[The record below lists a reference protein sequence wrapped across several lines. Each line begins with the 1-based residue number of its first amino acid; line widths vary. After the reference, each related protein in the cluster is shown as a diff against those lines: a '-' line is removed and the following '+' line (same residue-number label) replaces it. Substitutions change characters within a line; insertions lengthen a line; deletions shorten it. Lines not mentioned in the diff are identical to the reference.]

1 MSEQIRVLT
10 EREKVREKISVWL
23 ESSKNHIHVI
33 KELMGNSNDLIIS
46 GIGNKINFE
55 LKEDNRTFIFEDNCT
70 GIPVEGKASNGI
82 DNYIAIF
89 ETLFAG
95 SKYDQVAATVGTN
108 GVFLCVLT
116 MSSKYVKYTIGRPNG
131 KIYQIEYVEGIR
143 QYDLKEIGSTDRT
156 FTRIECMLDDKVYD
170 NPIFNYEDIK
180 EIAKYQ
186 AAISIATISTKYQ
199 NEENIYHYN
208 NGIEGYLQDIIE
220 DKPIVD
226 IIRIKKDLK
235 HYVDKKERDD
245 EINIDFAF
253 TFSNTNNKITHIELL
268 NGSLL
273 DLHGTPF
280 DGITVGLK
288 NAINRK
294 IRELNLYNKNEKQI
308 INEDILISLNHALD
322 LKSLLTEYT
331 NQSKRSSLS
340 EHYKIVL
347 QKEIEEFMNIYFIE
361 NEIEAKK
368 ICNQILINK
377 RAREKSS
384 KMMENVKK
392 KLSEEIT
399 VFNKIPNLIECKSKN
414 KEENIICICEG
425 KSALGSL
432 ISARGDN
439 HALLPLRGK
448 VRNCKKSTL
457 EQILNDQII
466 CDIIR
471 AMGCGISIK
480 SKANKE
486 FLSFDKSK
494 MRYGKIYIIVDADVD
509 GMGSIL
515 PLLLTMFDT
524 LTPELIEAGYIY
536 LCETPKYEVLCEDKY
551 YYATNNDELEEIEKK
566 LEGKKYKVFYIK
578 GLAELNADTMA
589 MCLEPGYKNVTQIR
603 VDDILEARKSLELH
617 MGSNVKDRKD
627 YIMNNFDKVGGYY
640 EN

>member
-46 GIGNKINFE
+46 GIGDKINFE

-131 KIYQIEYVEGIR
+131 KVYQIEYVEGIR
-143 QYDLKEIGSTDRT
+143 QYDLKEIGSTNKT

-294 IRELNLYNKNEKQI
+294 IRELNLYSKNEKQI
-308 INEDILISLNHALD
+308 INEDVLISLNHALD

-414 KEENIICICEG
+414 KEENILCICEG

-524 LTPELIEAGYIY
+524 LTPELIEDGYIY

-551 YYATNNDELEEIEKK
+551 YYATNNDELEEIEKN

>member
-46 GIGNKINFE
+46 GIGSKINFE
-55 LKEDNRTFIFEDNCT
+55 LKEDNKTFIFEDNCT
-70 GIPVEGKASNGI
+70 GIPVEGKASNGM

-131 KIYQIEYVEGIR
+131 KVYQIEYVEGIR
-143 QYDLKEIGSTDRT
+143 QYDLKEIGSTDKT

-294 IRELNLYNKNEKQI
+294 IRELNLYSKNEKQI
-308 INEDILISLNHALD
+308 INEDVLISLNHALD

-414 KEENIICICEG
+414 KEENILCICEG

-524 LTPELIEAGYIY
+524 LTPELIEDGYIY
-536 LCETPKYEVLCEDKY
+536 LCETPKYEILCEDKY
-551 YYATNNDELEEIEKK
+551 YYATNNDELEEIEKN

>member
-46 GIGNKINFE
+46 GIGSKINFE
-55 LKEDNRTFIFEDNCT
+55 LKEDNKTFIFEDNCT
-70 GIPVEGKASNGI
+70 GIPVEGKASNGM

-131 KIYQIEYVEGIR
+131 KVYQIEYVEGIR
-143 QYDLKEIGSTDRT
+143 QYDLKEIGSTNKT

-414 KEENIICICEG
+414 KEENILCICEG

-551 YYATNNDELEEIEKK
+551 YYATNNDELEEIEKN

-640 EN
+640 ED

>member
-46 GIGNKINFE
+46 GIGDKINFE

-131 KIYQIEYVEGIR
+131 KVYQIEYVEGIR
-143 QYDLKEIGSTDRT
+143 QYDLKEIGSTNKT
-156 FTRIECMLDDKVYD
+156 FTRIECILDDKVYD

-294 IRELNLYNKNEKQI
+294 IRELNLYSKNEKQI
-308 INEDILISLNHALD
+308 INEDVLISLNHALD

-414 KEENIICICEG
+414 KEENILCICEG

-486 FLSFDKSK
+486 FLSFDKDK

-524 LTPELIEAGYIY
+524 LTPELIEDGYIY

-551 YYATNNDELEEIEKK
+551 YYATNNDELEEIEKN

-640 EN
+640 ED

>member
-46 GIGNKINFE
+46 GIGSKINFE
-55 LKEDNRTFIFEDNCT
+55 LKEDNKTFIFEDNCT
-70 GIPVEGKASNGI
+70 GIPVEGKASNGM

-131 KIYQIEYVEGIR
+131 KVYQIEYVEGIR
-143 QYDLKEIGSTDRT
+143 QYDLKEIGSTDKT

-414 KEENIICICEG
+414 KEENILCICEG

-486 FLSFDKSK
+486 FLSFDKDK

-551 YYATNNDELEEIEKK
+551 YYATNNDELEEIEKN

>member
-46 GIGNKINFE
+46 GIGDKINFE

-131 KIYQIEYVEGIR
+131 KVYQIEYVEGIR
-143 QYDLKEIGSTDRT
+143 QYDLKEIGSTNKT

-199 NEENIYHYN
+199 NEKNIYHYN

-414 KEENIICICEG
+414 KEENILCICEG

-524 LTPELIEAGYIY
+524 LTPELIEDGYIY
-536 LCETPKYEVLCEDKY
+536 LCETPKYEILCEDKY
-551 YYATNNDELEEIEKK
+551 YYATNNDELEEIEKN

>member
-1 MSEQIRVLT
+1 MIEQIRVLT

-46 GIGNKINFE
+46 GIGSKINFE
-55 LKEDNRTFIFEDNCT
+55 LKEDNKTFIFEDNCT
-70 GIPVEGKASNGI
+70 GIPVEGKASNGM

-131 KIYQIEYVEGIR
+131 KVYQIEYVEGIR
-143 QYDLKEIGSTDRT
+143 QYDLKEIGSTDKT

-414 KEENIICICEG
+414 KEENILCICEG

>member
-131 KIYQIEYVEGIR
+131 KVYQIEYVEGIR
-143 QYDLKEIGSTDRT
+143 QYDLKEIGSTDKT

-414 KEENIICICEG
+414 KEENILCICEG

-524 LTPELIEAGYIY
+524 LTPELIEDGYIY

-551 YYATNNDELEEIEKK
+551 YYATNNEELEEIENQLKD
-566 LEGKKYKVFYIK
+566 KKYKVFYVK

-589 MCLEPGYKNVTQIR
+589 MCLKPGYKNITQIR
-603 VDDILEARKSLELH
+603 VDDIIKARETLELH
-617 MGSNVKDRKD
+617 MGTNVKDRKN
-627 YIMNNFDKVGGYY
+627 YIMDNFDKVGGHY

>member
-46 GIGNKINFE
+46 GIGDKINFE

-131 KIYQIEYVEGIR
+131 KVYQIEYVEGIR
-143 QYDLKEIGSTDRT
+143 QYDLKEIGSTDKT

-414 KEENIICICEG
+414 KEENILCICEG

-524 LTPELIEAGYIY
+524 LTPELIEDGYIY
-536 LCETPKYEVLCEDKY
+536 LCETPKYEILCEDKY

>member
-46 GIGNKINFE
+46 GIGDKINFE

-131 KIYQIEYVEGIR
+131 KVYQIEYVEGIR
-143 QYDLKEIGSTDRT
+143 QYDLKEIGSTNKT

-414 KEENIICICEG
+414 KEENILCICEG

-603 VDDILEARKSLELH
+603 ADDILEARKSLELH

>member
-46 GIGNKINFE
+46 GIGDKINFE

-131 KIYQIEYVEGIR
+131 KVYQIEYVEGIR
-143 QYDLKEIGSTDRT
+143 QYDLKEIGSTDKT

-294 IRELNLYNKNEKQI
+294 IRELNLYSKNEKQI
-308 INEDILISLNHALD
+308 INEDVLISLNHALD

-414 KEENIICICEG
+414 KEENILCICEG

-551 YYATNNDELEEIEKK
+551 YYATNNDELEEIEKN

>member
-46 GIGNKINFE
+46 GIGDKINFE

-131 KIYQIEYVEGIR
+131 KVYQIEYVEGIR
-143 QYDLKEIGSTDRT
+143 QYDLKEIGSTDKT

-294 IRELNLYNKNEKQI
+294 IRELNLYSKNEKQI

-414 KEENIICICEG
+414 KEENILCICEG

-486 FLSFDKSK
+486 FLSFDKDK

-524 LTPELIEAGYIY
+524 LTPELIEDGYIY

-551 YYATNNDELEEIEKK
+551 YYATNNDELEEIEKN

>member
-46 GIGNKINFE
+46 GIGSKINFE
-55 LKEDNRTFIFEDNCT
+55 LKEDNKTFIFEDNCT
-70 GIPVEGKASNGI
+70 GIPVEGKASNGM

-131 KIYQIEYVEGIR
+131 KVYQIEYVEGIR
-143 QYDLKEIGSTDRT
+143 QYDLKEIGSTNKT

-414 KEENIICICEG
+414 KEENILCICEG

-457 EQILNDQII
+457 EQILNEQII

-524 LTPELIEAGYIY
+524 LTPELIEDGYIY
-536 LCETPKYEVLCEDKY
+536 LCETPKYEILCEDKY
-551 YYATNNDELEEIEKK
+551 YYATNNDELEEIEKN

>member
-46 GIGNKINFE
+46 GIGSKINFE
-55 LKEDNRTFIFEDNCT
+55 LKEDNKTFIFEDNCT
-70 GIPVEGKASNGI
+70 GIPVEGKASNGM

-131 KIYQIEYVEGIR
+131 KVYQIEYVEGIR
-143 QYDLKEIGSTDRT
+143 QYDLKEIGSTDKT

-294 IRELNLYNKNEKQI
+294 IRELNLYSKNEKQI

-414 KEENIICICEG
+414 KEENILCICEG

-524 LTPELIEAGYIY
+524 LTPELIEDGYIY

-551 YYATNNDELEEIEKK
+551 YYATNNDELEEIEKN

>member
-46 GIGNKINFE
+46 GIGSKINFE
-55 LKEDNRTFIFEDNCT
+55 LKEDNKTFIFEDNCT
-70 GIPVEGKASNGI
+70 GIPVEGKASNGM

-131 KIYQIEYVEGIR
+131 KVYQIEYVEGIR
-143 QYDLKEIGSTDRT
+143 QYDLKEIGSTNKT

-414 KEENIICICEG
+414 KEENILCICEG

-524 LTPELIEAGYIY
+524 LTPELIEDGYIY

>member
-46 GIGNKINFE
+46 GIGDKINFE

-131 KIYQIEYVEGIR
+131 KVYQIEYVEGIR
-143 QYDLKEIGSTDRT
+143 QYDLKEIGSTDKT

-414 KEENIICICEG
+414 KEENILCICEG

-494 MRYGKIYIIVDADVD
+494 MR
-509 GMGSIL
+509 
-515 PLLLTMFDT
+515 
-524 LTPELIEAGYIY
+524 
-536 LCETPKYEVLCEDKY
+536 
-551 YYATNNDELEEIEKK
+551 
-566 LEGKKYKVFYIK
+566 
-578 GLAELNADTMA
+578 
-589 MCLEPGYKNVTQIR
+589 
-603 VDDILEARKSLELH
+603 
-617 MGSNVKDRKD
+617 
-627 YIMNNFDKVGGYY
+627 
-640 EN
+640 

>member
-46 GIGNKINFE
+46 GIGSKINFE
-55 LKEDNRTFIFEDNCT
+55 LKEDNKTFIFEDNCT
-70 GIPVEGKASNGI
+70 GIPVEGKASNGM

-131 KIYQIEYVEGIR
+131 KLYQIEYVEGIR
-143 QYDLKEIGSTDRT
+143 QYDLKEIGSTNKT

-414 KEENIICICEG
+414 KEENILCICEG

-524 LTPELIEAGYIY
+524 LTPELIEDGYIY

-551 YYATNNDELEEIEKK
+551 YYATNNDELEEIEKN

>member
-46 GIGNKINFE
+46 GIGDKINFE

-131 KIYQIEYVEGIR
+131 KVYQIEYVEGIR
-143 QYDLKEIGSTDRT
+143 QYDLKEIGSTNKT

-294 IRELNLYNKNEKQI
+294 IRELNLYSKNEKQI
-308 INEDILISLNHALD
+308 INEDVLISLNHALD

-414 KEENIICICEG
+414 KEENILCICEG

>member
-1 MSEQIRVLT
+1 MIEQIRVLT

-46 GIGNKINFE
+46 GIGDKINFE

-131 KIYQIEYVEGIR
+131 KVYQIEYVEGIR
-143 QYDLKEIGSTDRT
+143 QYDLKEIGSTDKT

-414 KEENIICICEG
+414 KEENILCICEG

>member
-46 GIGNKINFE
+46 GIGDKINFE

-131 KIYQIEYVEGIR
+131 KVYQIEYVEGIR
-143 QYDLKEIGSTDRT
+143 QYDLKEIGSTDKT

-331 NQSKRSSLS
+331 HQSKRSSLS

-414 KEENIICICEG
+414 KEENILCICEG

-486 FLSFDKSK
+486 FLSFDKDK

-524 LTPELIEAGYIY
+524 LTPELIEDGYIY

-551 YYATNNDELEEIEKK
+551 YYATNNDELEEIEKN

>member
-46 GIGNKINFE
+46 GIGSKINFE
-55 LKEDNRTFIFEDNCT
+55 LKEDNKTFIFEDNCT
-70 GIPVEGKASNGI
+70 GIPVEGKASNGM

-131 KIYQIEYVEGIR
+131 KVYQIEYVEGIR
-143 QYDLKEIGSTDRT
+143 QYDLKEIGSTDKT

-294 IRELNLYNKNEKQI
+294 IRELNLYSKNEKQI

-414 KEENIICICEG
+414 KEENILCICEG

-486 FLSFDKSK
+486 FLSFDKDK

-524 LTPELIEAGYIY
+524 LTPELIEDGYIY
-536 LCETPKYEVLCEDKY
+536 LCETPKYEILCEDKY
-551 YYATNNDELEEIEKK
+551 YYATNNDELEEIEKN

>member
-46 GIGNKINFE
+46 GIGDKINFE

-131 KIYQIEYVEGIR
+131 KVYQIEYVEGIR
-143 QYDLKEIGSTDRT
+143 QYDLKEIGSTNKT

-294 IRELNLYNKNEKQI
+294 IRELNLYSKNEKQI
-308 INEDILISLNHALD
+308 INEDVLISLNHALD

-414 KEENIICICEG
+414 KEENILCICEG

-486 FLSFDKSK
+486 FLSFDKDK

-524 LTPELIEAGYIY
+524 LTPELIEDGYIY

-551 YYATNNDELEEIEKK
+551 YYATNNDELEEIEKN

-640 EN
+640 ED

>member
-46 GIGNKINFE
+46 GIGSKINFE
-55 LKEDNRTFIFEDNCT
+55 LKEDNKTFIFEDNCT
-70 GIPVEGKASNGI
+70 GIPVEGKASNGM

-131 KIYQIEYVEGIR
+131 KVYQIEYVEGIR
-143 QYDLKEIGSTDRT
+143 QYDLKEIGSTDKT

-414 KEENIICICEG
+414 KEENILCICEG

>member
-1 MSEQIRVLT
+1 MIEQIRVLT

-46 GIGNKINFE
+46 GIGDKINFE

-131 KIYQIEYVEGIR
+131 KVYRIEYVEGIR
-143 QYDLKEIGSTDRT
+143 QYDLKEIGSTNKT

-294 IRELNLYNKNEKQI
+294 IRELNLYSKNEKQI
-308 INEDILISLNHALD
+308 INEDVLISLNHALD

-414 KEENIICICEG
+414 KEENILCICEG

-524 LTPELIEAGYIY
+524 LTPELIEDRYIY

-617 MGSNVKDRKD
+617 MGSNVKYRKD

>member
-1 MSEQIRVLT
+1 MIEQIRVLT

-46 GIGNKINFE
+46 GIGDKINFE

-131 KIYQIEYVEGIR
+131 KVYQIEYVEGIR
-143 QYDLKEIGSTDRT
+143 QYDLKEIGSTDKT

-294 IRELNLYNKNEKQI
+294 IRELNLYSKNEKQI
-308 INEDILISLNHALD
+308 INEDVLISLNHALD

-414 KEENIICICEG
+414 KEENILCICEG

>member
-46 GIGNKINFE
+46 GIGSKINFE
-55 LKEDNRTFIFEDNCT
+55 LKEDNKTFIFEDNCT
-70 GIPVEGKASNGI
+70 GIPVEGKASNGM

-131 KIYQIEYVEGIR
+131 KVYQIEYVEGIR
-143 QYDLKEIGSTDRT
+143 QYDLKEIGSTDKT

-414 KEENIICICEG
+414 KEENILCICEG

-524 LTPELIEAGYIY
+524 LTPELIEDGYIY

>member
-46 GIGNKINFE
+46 GIGSKINFE
-55 LKEDNRTFIFEDNCT
+55 LKEDNKTFIFEDNCT
-70 GIPVEGKASNGI
+70 GIPVEGKASNGM

-131 KIYQIEYVEGIR
+131 KVYQIEYVEGIR
-143 QYDLKEIGSTDRT
+143 QYDLKEIGSTNKT

-294 IRELNLYNKNEKQI
+294 IRELNLYSKNEKQI

-414 KEENIICICEG
+414 KEENILCICEG

-524 LTPELIEAGYIY
+524 LTPELIEDGYIY

-551 YYATNNDELEEIEKK
+551 YYATNNDELEEIEKN

>member
-46 GIGNKINFE
+46 GIGDKINFE

-131 KIYQIEYVEGIR
+131 KVYQIEYVEGIR
-143 QYDLKEIGSTDRT
+143 QYDLKEIGSTNKT

-199 NEENIYHYN
+199 NEKNIYHYN

-294 IRELNLYNKNEKQI
+294 IRELNLYSKNEKQI
-308 INEDILISLNHALD
+308 INEDVLISLNHALD

-414 KEENIICICEG
+414 KEENILCICEG

-524 LTPELIEAGYIY
+524 LTPELIEDGYIY

>member
-46 GIGNKINFE
+46 GIGDKINFE

-131 KIYQIEYVEGIR
+131 KVYQIEYVEGIR
-143 QYDLKEIGSTDRT
+143 QYDLKEIGSADKT

-294 IRELNLYNKNEKQI
+294 IRELNLYSKNEKQI
-308 INEDILISLNHALD
+308 INEDVLISLNHALD

-414 KEENIICICEG
+414 KEENILCICEG

>member
-46 GIGNKINFE
+46 GIGSKINFE
-55 LKEDNRTFIFEDNCT
+55 LKEDNKTFIFEDNCT
-70 GIPVEGKASNGI
+70 GIPVEGKASNGM

-131 KIYQIEYVEGIR
+131 KVYQIEYVEGIR
-143 QYDLKEIGSTDRT
+143 QYDLKEIGSTNKT

-414 KEENIICICEG
+414 KEENILCICEG

>member
-46 GIGNKINFE
+46 GIGDKINFE

-131 KIYQIEYVEGIR
+131 KVYQIEYVEGIR
-143 QYDLKEIGSTDRT
+143 QYDLKEIGSTDKT

-414 KEENIICICEG
+414 KEENILCICEG

-524 LTPELIEAGYIY
+524 LTPELIEDGYIY

-551 YYATNNDELEEIEKK
+551 YYATNNDELEEIEKN

>member
-46 GIGNKINFE
+46 GIGDKINFE

-131 KIYQIEYVEGIR
+131 KVYQIEYVEGIR
-143 QYDLKEIGSTDRT
+143 QYDLKEIGSTDKT

-414 KEENIICICEG
+414 KEENILCICEG

-524 LTPELIEAGYIY
+524 LTPELIEDGYIY
-536 LCETPKYEVLCEDKY
+536 LCETPKYEILCEDKY
-551 YYATNNDELEEIEKK
+551 YYATNNDELEEIEKN

>member
-46 GIGNKINFE
+46 GIGDKINFE

-131 KIYQIEYVEGIR
+131 KVYQIEYVEGIR
-143 QYDLKEIGSTDRT
+143 QYDLKEIGSTNKT

-414 KEENIICICEG
+414 KEENILCICEG

>member
-46 GIGNKINFE
+46 GIGDKINFE

-131 KIYQIEYVEGIR
+131 KVYQIEYVEGIR
-143 QYDLKEIGSTDRT
+143 QYDLKEIGSTNKT

-170 NPIFNYEDIK
+170 NQIFNYEDIK

-414 KEENIICICEG
+414 KEENILCICEG

-524 LTPELIEAGYIY
+524 LTPELIEDGYIY

-551 YYATNNDELEEIEKK
+551 YYATNNDELEEIEKN

>member
-46 GIGNKINFE
+46 GIGDKINFE

-131 KIYQIEYVEGIR
+131 KVYQIEYVEGIR
-143 QYDLKEIGSTDRT
+143 QYDLKEIGSTDKT

-414 KEENIICICEG
+414 KEENILCICEG

-524 LTPELIEAGYIY
+524 LTPELIEDGYIY

>member
-1 MSEQIRVLT
+1 MIEQIRVLT

-46 GIGNKINFE
+46 GIGSKINFE
-55 LKEDNRTFIFEDNCT
+55 LKEDNKTFIFEDNCT
-70 GIPVEGKASNGI
+70 GIPVEGKASNGM

-131 KIYQIEYVEGIR
+131 KVYQIEYVEGIR
-143 QYDLKEIGSTDRT
+143 QYDLKEIGSTNKT

-294 IRELNLYNKNEKQI
+294 IRELNLYSKNEKQI
-308 INEDILISLNHALD
+308 INEDVLISLNHALD

-414 KEENIICICEG
+414 KEENILCICEG

-524 LTPELIEAGYIY
+524 LTPELIEDGYIY